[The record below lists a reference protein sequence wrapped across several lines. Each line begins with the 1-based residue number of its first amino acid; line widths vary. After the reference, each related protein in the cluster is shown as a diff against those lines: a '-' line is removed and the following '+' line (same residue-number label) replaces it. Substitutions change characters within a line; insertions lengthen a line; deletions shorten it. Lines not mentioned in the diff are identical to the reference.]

1 MGMDLMRSAAQ
12 KIVGVGLVG
21 GLVGGLIYWVSGRRH
36 AAPPPNELP
45 PEPVERDPSAPSRGH
60 YR

>member
-1 MGMDLMRSAAQ
+1 MRSAAQ